1 MEYSETSMMS
11 TLELEQRVELL
22 QEQLT
27 EQAHEIIML
36 KEVIN
41 QMQHMLVKVAVNQNK
56 VTSRVNKWPFI
67 QTL

>member
-1 MEYSETSMMS
+1 MEYSTESMMS
-11 TLELEQRVELL
+11 TLELEQRIELMNDL
-22 QEQLT
+22 LT
-27 EQAHEIIML
+27 EQSHEIIML

-56 VTSRVNKWPFI
+56 VTARVNKWPFI

>member
-1 MEYSETSMMS
+1 M
-11 TLELEQRVELL
+11 EQRLELL

>member
-1 MEYSETSMMS
+1 MEYSETSTMS
-11 TLELEQRVELL
+11 TLEVEQRIEMM

-56 VTSRVNKWPFI
+56 VTARVNKWPFI